1 VEKIDLSLKGILANA
16 SLEPRFSELL
26 DSKGKDFTFLV
37 DIASEKFKDDLDWW
51 MSVPAS
57 RSPFMGDLYQKYCQ
71 ILLIQ
76 EILSGKEYED
86 LKCVEVDSNGIKK
99 CVDSLRNNL
108 KVKVKRNK
116 YLFLKS
122 RLRFLLTLSQIIK
135 ILIFKLSLHILFKV
149 TKRRRPIETDSL
161 IIIDTFVFPGYVN
174 YDRYYTDLI
183 QKVPEKYSSKIYFV
197 PTIVLAGFKEMYSLV
212 KEIRNSSRPFLL
224 KEDLLTINDIA
235 SSFFHYIRIKRL
247 KLPTMEEGRVDFSHI
262 FKEEI
267 SQTKASSLIIDGFLT
282 YAFFKRCKNIEV
294 KIDSVVDW
302 WENQPIDKALH
313 KALADFY
320 PKALSISYLGYAPR
334 SSELHLFPSIKEL
347 ENKVVPKNIGVI
359 GSGFVEEIKKFNQE
373 LNVIPSPAFRF
384 NYLWNDLPPERR
396 KRKFI
401 LIALP
406 VTLEDALYVMKISIK
421 SLEKFKKGEIK
432 VLIKLHP
439 TMKKNLIDDNLSTK
453 IPSDW
458 SYSEDPSED
467 LLSQS
472 KLLISSIS
480 SICLESI
487 AFSVPLVLIEKPRG
501 LKFNPIPDEIEQ
513 DLWKLCK
520 NEEDVINA
528 IDNFLYR
535 TEEEIKVYDELSLKI
550 RKKYFEPVDTKNVLN
565 LLGVK
570 ETR

>member
-1 VEKIDLSLKGILANA
+1 MKKIDLSLQSILANE
-16 SLEPRFSELL
+16 SLESRFSELL

-37 DIASEKFKDDLDWW
+37 DIASDKFKGDLDWW

-71 ILLIQ
+71 VLLIKEIFNDQ
-76 EILSGKEYED
+76 ESED
-86 LKCVEVDSNGIKK
+86 LKYIEVDSNDIKQ
-99 CVDSLRNNL
+99 CVDSLKSNI

-116 YLFLKS
+116 FSYLKK
-122 RLRFLLTLSQIIK
+122 RLRSLLTLIQIIK
-135 ILIFKLSLHILFKV
+135 ILILKVSIHFLFKV
-149 TKRRRPIETDSL
+149 TKRRKQIEIDNL
-161 IIIDTFVFPGYVN
+161 IIIDTFVFPGFVN
-174 YDRYYTDLI
+174 NDRYYNGLI
-183 QKVPEKYSSKIYFV
+183 QKVPEKYLNKIYFV
-197 PTIVLAGFKEMYSLV
+197 PTIVLAGFKEIYSLV

-235 SSFFHYIRIKRL
+235 SSFLHYFRVKRL
-247 KLPTMEEGRVDFSHI
+247 RLPIMEVGKIDFSPI
-262 FKEEI
+262 FRKEI
-267 SQTKASSLIIDGFLT
+267 SQPKASSLIIDGFLT
-282 YAFFKRCKNIEV
+282 YAFFERCKNKEF

-313 KALADFY
+313 RALADFY
-320 PKALSISYLGYAPR
+320 PKAHSISYLGYAPR
-334 SSELHLFPSIKEL
+334 SSELHLFPSLKEL

-359 GSGFVEEIKKFNQE
+359 GSGFVEEIKKFNQK
-373 LNVIPSPAFRF
+373 LKVLSSPAFRF
-384 NYLWNDLPPERR
+384 NYLWNDLPSEKR

-401 LIALP
+401 LVALP
-406 VTLEDALYVMKISIK
+406 VTLEDSLYVLRLSIK
-421 SLEKFKKGEIK
+421 SLEKFKKEDIK

-439 TMKKNLIDDNLSTK
+439 TMKKNLIEDNLSMK
-453 IPSDW
+453 IPGDW

-467 LLSQS
+467 LLAQS

-487 AFSVPLVLIEKPRG
+487 AFSVPLILIEKPKG

-520 NEEDVINA
+520 NEEDVTNA

-535 TEEEIKVYDELSLKI
+535 TEEEIKVYDELSLNI
-550 RKKYFEPVDTKNVLN
+550 REKFFEPVDSKNVLN
-565 LLGVK
+565 LLGME
-570 ETR
+570 ETK